1 MLGYPAVNASFHMLE
16 VMASPRFHQKQ
27 VGYLAASQCFNQET
41 DVLILATNMIK
52 KDLRSSQPL
61 DVAVALN
68 GLSHIATP
76 DLAQHLAPDVIAML
90 NHSRAPVRKK
100 AILALSSIIAKY
112 PDALSQSWDRLRDRL
127 EDPEQSVVSATVN
140 VICEL
145 ARRDP
150 KAFLPLSPQFF
161 QILTTSTNNWM
172 LIKIIKLF
180 GALTPH
186 EPRLVKKLLPPI
198 TTIIQTTPAMSLLY
212 ECIHTVIIGG
222 MLTGPGGDELAATCV
237 EKLATFLDD
246 EDQNLK
252 YIALLALVKILP
264 SHPHLVTRHRD
275 TIFESVEDPDLS
287 IRLRALDLVSGM
299 ATRENLQ
306 DIIEKHMAHL
316 EPASASSAS
325 ASSVSAVSSLRAALG
340 GTPMMSS
347 SGPSPFNSASYR
359 LEIVTRILR
368 LGARDTYANII
379 DFEWYVDTLVRLAQI
394 ARIGAGASSGA
405 STNAAGAQIGAS
417 IRDQLIDV
425 TMRVRGVRSH
435 AVDRLRRLLEEPS
448 EFLYQARSDEGE
460 VLHAAAWCCGEYCSE
475 VPYPPALILPMI
487 QRSQLL
493 VDKTTPMTHAALMHN
508 GVKLF
513 AWWAMT
519 VSESWEE
526 SMGEQVKTLARD
538 VGKALEGWC
547 RAETEAEVL
556 ERAMEYR
563 ALFRLIEVDL
573 NSYCEKLKTEKE
585 THSVKGSG
593 EKVTGQE
600 VAKKEETSKP
610 RSLHLLSPLFF
621 GQALGPVAK
630 KAQSKVGV
638 PTGFDLE
645 RWIVDPSKWSV
656 ILDND
661 ALAKGSLKERTG
673 DSNSTHHGLADVES
687 QKGAAREARE
697 ARLRRERDSHF
708 YFSDAKAKT
717 AKGRRTSESLDDV
730 PIVQLTLDDLGLS
743 GSTGGEDEPQVEKTS
758 TEKKKAAEPARAPV
772 LEKEE
777 MPSEGEEA
785 VAKKTVAV
793 KSKKGK
799 KKRSEV
805 VV

>member
-1 MLGYPAVNASFHMLE
+1 MLGYPAANASFHMLE

-76 DLAQHLAPDVIAML
+76 DLAQHLAPDVVAML

-100 AILALSSIIAKY
+100 AVLALASIIAKY
-112 PDALSQSWDRLRDRL
+112 PDALQQSWDRLRDRL
-127 EDPEQSVVSATVN
+127 EDAEQSVVSATVN

-212 ECIHTVIIGG
+212 ECMHTVIIGG
-222 MLTGPGGDELAATCV
+222 MLTGPGGDELASTCV

-264 SHPHLVTRHRD
+264 SHPHLVALHRD

-299 ATRENLQ
+299 ASRSNLQ
-306 DIIEKHMAHL
+306 DIIQKHMAHL
-316 EPASASSAS
+316 EPTSATSAASS
-325 ASSVSAVSSLRAALG
+325 LKAALG
-340 GTPMMSS
+340 APSTSS

-368 LGARDTYANII
+368 LGAHDTYANIV
-379 DFEWYVDTLVRLAQI
+379 DFEWYVDTLVRLARI
-394 ARIGAGASSGA
+394 AKVVSAQGSVGDGDEQVGAK
-405 STNAAGAQIGAS
+405 

-425 TMRVRGVRSH
+425 TMRVRGVRAH
-435 AVDRLRRLLEEPS
+435 AVERLRRLLEDAD
-448 EFLYQARSDEGE
+448 EFLDRARGDEGE
-460 VLHAAAWCCGEYCSE
+460 VLHAAAWCCGEYCAE
-475 VPYPPALILPMI
+475 VPYPPALILPMV
-487 QRSQLL
+487 RRNQLL
-493 VDKTTPMTHAALMHN
+493 IDKTSSTTRAALIHN

-513 AWWAMT
+513 AWWAMSL
-519 VSESWEE
+519 SEKWEE
-526 SMGEQVKTLARD
+526 PMGEQVRELAKD
-538 VGKALEGWC
+538 VGKALEDWC
-547 RAETEAEVL
+547 RESTEAEVL

-573 NSYCEKLKTEKE
+573 DSYCAKRKKSEAGVEDSNKVTEKPID
-585 THSVKGSG
+585 
-593 EKVTGQE
+593 
-600 VAKKEETSKP
+600 EEGVDKP

-621 GQALGPVAK
+621 GHALGPVAK
-630 KAQSKVGV
+630 KAQAKVGV
-638 PTGFDLE
+638 PLGLDLE
-645 RWIVDPSKWSV
+645 NWIVEPSKWSIV
-656 ILDND
+656 LDN
-661 ALAKGSLKERTG
+661 GE
-673 DSNSTHHGLADVES
+673 DV
-687 QKGAAREARE
+687 KGAAKGKVATTASPDDGPADAEEQKRRLREAKE
-697 ARLRRERDSHF
+697 ARLRRERASPF
-708 YFSDAKAKT
+708 YLSDEKT
-717 AKGRRTSESLDDV
+717 KRKEAASEDLDDV
-730 PIVQLTLDDLGLS
+730 PIVQLTLDDLGLPMTKDKS
-743 GSTGGEDEPQVEKTS
+743 KNGEAVRDEAPAPASASTP
-758 TEKKKAAEPARAPV
+758 PV

-777 MPSEGEEA
+777 MPSDGEEA
-785 VAKKTVAV
+785 VVKKTVAV